1 METTRIRRRLAGIV
15 LVLLPLFAAAAPA
28 AANPG
33 VTATVQTQ
41 ANSAT
46 AVVSFRIV
54 IPEVVAFGANAQ
66 RQPANAPT
74 LTRTV
79 SIESGVQLVTIARP

>member
-1 METTRIRRRLAGIV
+1 METNCIRRRLAGIA
-15 LVLLPLFAAAAPA
+15 LALFAAAAPA
-28 AANPG
+28 AASPSA
-33 VTATVQTQ
+33 VATIQAQ

-46 AVVSFRIV
+46 AVVSFQIV
-54 IPEVVAFGANAQ
+54 IPEVVAFGADVQ
-66 RQPANAPT
+66 RQPATAPT